1 MKKLTL
7 KPISATIGA
16 TFAVS
21 LVAMPL
27 ANATE
32 NPFELKEFSGSYT
45 VAEGE
50 GACAEGKCAEGTCGG
65 PSGEGTCAEGKCA
78 EGKCGGPPSE

>member
-1 MKKLTL
+1 MKKLAL
-7 KPISATIGA
+7 KPVTAAIGT

-32 NPFELKEFSGSYT
+32 NPFDLEEFSSGYT
-45 VAEGE
+45 VA
-50 GACAEGKCAEGTCGG
+50 AE
-65 PSGEGTCAEGKCA
+65 EGTCAEGKCA
-78 EGKCGGPPSE
+78 VGKCGTEGKCGGPPS